1 MKITKKQLKQIV
13 KEELEAAL
21 SEKFTQPEQAKD
33 ISLKPGMALGLDAK
47 RRCGE
52 LAQWHRQISH
62 DAMGYGL
69 DGRGTPM
76 RPTQPQLPIDHG
88 GEMQKLKKQ
97 MEEIETEW
105 KHLKCDPSML
115 QGAEYKK

>member
-1 MKITKKQLKQIV
+1 MKITKKQLKRII

-21 SEKFTQPEQAKD
+21 SEFKFTQPEQAKD

-52 LAQWHRQISH
+52 LAQWYQQISH
-62 DAMGYGL
+62 DAMGYS
-69 DGRGTPM
+69 DGGTPT
-76 RPTQPQLPIDHG
+76 RPTQPRMPIDHG

-97 MEEIETEW
+97 MEEIEAEW
-105 KHLKCDPSML
+105 KHLKCDPTTW
-115 QGAEYKK
+115 QGAEYNK